1 MSDAELRI
9 GVLGCSAFAR
19 RRMLP
24 AISAAPGTELVAVA
38 SRDGARA
45 VETARQYGCRPVT
58 GYAELLAL
66 EEVEAVYVPL
76 PAALHARWVEAALR
90 AGKHVLAEKPL
101 TTDRARTAGL
111 LALARERGLVLREN
125 VMFVHH
131 RQHEAVRAALA
142 EGAIGE
148 PRALHAA
155 FAIPRLDDS
164 DIRYDPALGGGA
176 LWDVGVYPV
185 RAALH
190 FLGPDLRVAGA
201 VLSHGAG
208 RRVDTSGAAVLH
220 TPEGVT
226 AQLTFGLDHPY
237 VAMYELWGS
246 EGRLS
251 VERAYTPP
259 ADFRPRIR
267 LRRADR
273 EEELPVECDD
283 QVTNT
288 LTAFA
293 RAVTAVTAARDG
305 GDARDG
311 EDARDGGDAVAG
323 PAVVLRQAELLDEI
337 REAAERTPT
346 GAS

>member
-1 MSDAELRI
+1 MSDAELRV
-9 GVLGCSAFAR
+9 GVLGCADFAR

-24 AISAAPGTELVAVA
+24 AMMAAPGAEVVAVA
-38 SRDGARA
+38 SRDAAKA
-45 VETARQYGCRPVT
+45 VETARLYGCRPVT

-66 EEVEAVYVPL
+66 EEVEAVYAPL

-101 TTDRARTAGL
+101 TTDPARTAEL
-111 LALARERGLVLREN
+111 LALARELGLVLMEN

-131 RQHEAVRAALA
+131 GQHEAVRTALA

-148 PRALHAA
+148 LRAMHAA
-155 FAIPRLDDS
+155 FAIPRLQDT
-164 DIRYDPALGGGA
+164 DIRYNPDLGGGA

-190 FLGPDLRVAGA
+190 FLGPALRVAGA
-201 VLSHGAG
+201 VLTRGEG

-226 AQLTFGLDHPY
+226 VQLTFGLDHPY
-237 VAMYELWGS
+237 VAMYELWGT

-259 ADFRPRIR
+259 ADFEPRVR
-267 LRRADR
+267 LRRADGD
-273 EEELPVECDD
+273 EELRVAPDD
-283 QVTNT
+283 QVANT
-288 LTAFA
+288 LAAFV
-293 RAVTAVTAARDG
+293 RAVRDAQGGREVRDG
-305 GDARDG
+305 RA
-311 EDARDGGDAVAG
+311 A
-323 PAVVLRQAELLDEI
+323 VLRQAELLHDI
-337 REAAERTPT
+337 REAAR
-346 GAS
+346 A

>member
-1 MSDAELRI
+1 MSDAPMSDAPMGDAGLRV
-9 GVLGCSAFAR
+9 GVLGCAGFAR

-24 AISAAPGTELVAVA
+24 ALVAAPGAEVVAVA
-38 SRDGARA
+38 SRDAAKA
-45 VETARQYGCRPVT
+45 VETARTYGCRPVT

-66 EEVEAVYVPL
+66 DEVEAVYVPL
-76 PAALHARWVEAALR
+76 PAALHAPWVAAALR

-101 TTDRARTAGL
+101 TTDRARTAEL
-111 LALARERGLVLREN
+111 LALARELGLVLMEN

-131 RQHEAVRAALA
+131 GQHEAVRKALA

-148 PRALHAA
+148 LRAMHAA
-155 FAIPRLDDS
+155 FAIPRLQDS
-164 DIRYDPALGGGA
+164 DIRYDPGLGGGA

-190 FLGPDLRVAGA
+190 FLGPELRVAGA
-201 VLSHGAG
+201 VLTAGEG

-237 VAMYELWGS
+237 VAGYELWGT

-259 ADFRPRIR
+259 ADFEPQVR
-267 LRRADR
+267 LRRADGDQQ
-273 EEELPVECDD
+273 LPVAPDD
-283 QVTNT
+283 QVANT
-288 LTAFA
+288 LAAFV
-293 RAVTAVTAARDG
+293 RAVRDAQGGGEARDG
-305 GDARDG
+305 RAD
-311 EDARDGGDAVAG
+311 
-323 PAVVLRQAELLDEI
+323 VLRQAELLHDI
-337 REAAERTPT
+337 REAAARAVTHQH
-346 GAS
+346 